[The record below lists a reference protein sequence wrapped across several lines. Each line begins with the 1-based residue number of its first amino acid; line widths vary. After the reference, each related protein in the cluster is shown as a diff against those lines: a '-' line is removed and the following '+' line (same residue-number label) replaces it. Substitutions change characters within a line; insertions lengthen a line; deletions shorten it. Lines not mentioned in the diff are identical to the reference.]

1 MSCQLFALNCEMS
14 WKFPLLAI
22 VVEPQQW
29 ETGYPQRRSS
39 GRRRS
44 TRPRPIP
51 VPTLVSLSGAVS
63 ALPASPRVVSPVG
76 QSRQLCGSIL
86 ALPGRLVVVSASD
99 DQPRVPVVLQADE
112 LARQAV
118 RLDSAHVL
126 PGEPGD
132 VERHKCTFD
141 TLFSNVVGAA
151 AHGRRWSGAAP
162 QPVES

>member
-1 MSCQLFALNCEMS
+1 MSCQLFALYCEMI
-14 WKFPLLAI
+14 WKFPLLP
-22 VVEPQQW
+22 VVAESQRW
-29 ETGYPQRRSS
+29 ETGFPQRHSS
-39 GRRRS
+39 DRRRS
-44 TRPRPIP
+44 ALPRPMP
-51 VPTLVSLSGAVS
+51 VPTLVSLSGVVS

-76 QSRQLCGSIL
+76 QSRQLCDSIL

-112 LARQAV
+112 PARQSV

-162 QPVES
+162 